1 MAKQRKLR
9 EERNRETREA
19 LLLAAARIVGEHG
32 YAGASVQ
39 RITEDTGIAQGTF
52 YLHFGSRQDL
62 FDQLLPF
69 IAHRA
74 LDHLRDTSHETSDF
88 FEREERS
95 FKAFFA
101 YLLDHPY
108 YYRVL
113 SEAETMAPLAF
124 ESWFKFITDRYAHSI
139 QRAIDAGEIT
149 GLSRNEVRFMSVI
162 LLACRRY
169 VYQEFVKTP
178 EGPRPLPGWATKAYI
193 DMIRRS
199 LSAAKNA
206 SPKAAV
212 RDKRRKQHVRKFRK
226 SRTANGAAA
235 RGARDTER

>member
-1 MAKQRKLR
+1 MAKPRKLK

-19 LLLAAARIVGEHG
+19 LLQAAAQIVGEHG

-39 RITEDTGIAQGTF
+39 RITEETGIAQGTF
-52 YLHFGSRQDL
+52 YLHFESRQHL
-62 FDQLLPF
+62 FDALLPF

-74 LDHLRDTSHETSDF
+74 LAHLRDTSYETSDF
-88 FEREERS
+88 FQREERS

-124 ESWFKFITDRYAHSI
+124 EGWFKFITDRYAHSI
-139 QRAIDAGEIT
+139 ERAIEAGEVT

-178 EGPRPLPGWATKAYI
+178 EGPRPLPGWVTKAYI

-199 LSAAKNA
+199 LSAAHNT
-206 SPKAAV
+206 SLGVAV
-212 RDKRRKQHVRKFRK
+212 GDKRRKQHVGKLRK
-226 SRTANGAAA
+226 SRTING
-235 RGARDTER
+235 GAGRSLRDTE